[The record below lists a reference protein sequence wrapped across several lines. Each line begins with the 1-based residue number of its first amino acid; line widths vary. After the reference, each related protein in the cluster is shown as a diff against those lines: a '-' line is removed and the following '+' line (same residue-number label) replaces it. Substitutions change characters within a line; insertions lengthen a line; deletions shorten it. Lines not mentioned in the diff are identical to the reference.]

1 MLRRFYD
8 SGREKWLE
16 TRDKQRK
23 KSARRKNESCTESR
37 FSFMTVYPTARS
49 SCMLRDGFENRAP
62 FRRCWP
68 PPVFSY
74 VHGPLSFTGYA
85 YMRLSTLV
93 YALKRRVSCGSNLRA
108 RYTRTRAGYASFII
122 YRTLEYGESTT
133 VSTRF
138 CAPRRQSAGTSIV
151 VHCIN
156 SIILICFAFIMLYIY
171 LACCERNFYQNHY
184 YDLAMTFLS
193 IFLLFS
199 KCKAH
204 QCCLFIR
211 DVFPLLFYRYLYIL
225 TNLYVLPLI
234 SSFYEFLLVFVS
246 RKEDFH
252 RSYRYDFILRIF
264 ITAQFL
270 QMILVYI
277 LFS

>member
-1 MLRRFYD
+1 L
-8 SGREKWLE
+8 K
-16 TRDKQRK
+16 
-23 KSARRKNESCTESR
+23 
-37 FSFMTVYPTARS
+37 TV
-49 SCMLRDGFENRAP
+49 CP
-62 FRRCWP
+62 F
-68 PPVFSY
+68 
-74 VHGPLSFTGYA
+74 
-85 YMRLSTLV
+85 STLLAAAGV
-93 YALKRRVSCGSNLRA
+93 FLRPRPTLFYWLRLHEAIHPRIYALKRRVSCGSNLRA
-108 RYTRTRAGYASFII
+108 RYTRARAGYASFII

-156 SIILICFAFIMLYIY
+156 SIILICFAFIMLYTY

-211 DVFPLLFYRYLYIL
+211 DSY
-225 TNLYVLPLI
+225 
-234 SSFYEFLLVFVS
+234 
-246 RKEDFH
+246 FH
-252 RSYRYDFILRIF
+252 CYFTAIF
-264 ITAQFL
+264 IF
-270 QMILVYI
+270 
-277 LFS
+277 